1 MKELNLPA
9 SLKEIQ
15 KLRKAFNI
23 QYSKFAKDY
32 NELGKRFRQITIDAD
47 LMLAAAEEMMM
58 AGAG

>member
-1 MKELNLPA
+1 MKEI
-9 SLKEIQ
+9 KEIQ

-47 LMLAAAEEMMM
+47 LMLGAAEEMMM